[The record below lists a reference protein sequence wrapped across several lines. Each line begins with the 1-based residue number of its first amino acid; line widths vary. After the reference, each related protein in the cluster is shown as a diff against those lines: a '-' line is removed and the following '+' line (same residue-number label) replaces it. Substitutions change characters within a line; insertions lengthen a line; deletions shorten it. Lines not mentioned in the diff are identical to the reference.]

1 MEETIDVLNITSERE
16 FALYHAGLR
25 EGWRL
30 AQDAAPRETLPPL
43 NWRPTSLPKAGE
55 RVSGS
60 GYRKDR
66 VSGCGARVAAGG
78 SIKAS
83 TDTRYPLPDTRPF
96 RPLYGVIA
104 LLSLLGAAIVG
115 ALGRAWGTW

>member
-60 GYRKDR
+60 GYRW
-66 VSGCGARVAAGG
+66 
-78 SIKAS
+78 
-83 TDTRYPLPDTRPF
+83 TL
-96 RPLYGVIA
+96 
-104 LLSLLGAAIVG
+104 
-115 ALGRAWGTW
+115 